1 MRVETVK
8 LRVNQYSILEI
19 GIRCIKWYKAAEL
32 CDKEMLHEYIRE
44 HYDNGENSISA
55 SMGLPIS
62 EYAEWVEKIKRN
74 ALYGDGT
81 WGKSLLYL
89 CLNGGKLIGLLSIR
103 YELPKDLSEKYG
115 HIAME

>member
-1 MRVETVK
+1 M
-8 LRVNQYSILEI
+8 RVNQYSILEI